1 MAKTREII
9 CTFYECEGKCSKG
22 RAGTFRHKCQTCNLY
37 LPKKHCKP
45 ARKNLKKNK
54 LERIKRE
61 NYDI

>member
-37 LPKKHCKP
+37 EPKKGTAP
-45 ARKNLKKNK
+45 ARKNLRKTK
-54 LERIKRE
+54 LEKIRKAWR
-61 NYDI
+61 

>member
-37 LPKKHCKP
+37 LPKNIANPPEKT
-45 ARKNLKKNK
+45 LKKQA
-54 LERIKRE
+54 
-61 NYDI
+61 